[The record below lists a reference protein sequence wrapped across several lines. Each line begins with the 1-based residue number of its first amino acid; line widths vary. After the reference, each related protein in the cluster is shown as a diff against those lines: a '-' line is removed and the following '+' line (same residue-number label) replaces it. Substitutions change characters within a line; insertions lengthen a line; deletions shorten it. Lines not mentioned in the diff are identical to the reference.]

1 MNYVSHQGFKA
12 KSTVSRTYSAIAPR
26 EARHD
31 EELRALLALA
41 LVNGDPIPRMSER
54 QAAKGVHTSRHKL
67 RSARLATVDDVEL
80 VKMGRP
86 PFERCPPHARQ
97 GSRDDGRGDRNF
109 Y

>member
-54 QAAKGVHTSRHKL
+54 QAAKAVHTSRHKL

-80 VKMGRP
+80 VKMG
-86 PFERCPPHARQ
+86 A
-97 GSRDDGRGDRNF
+97 SV
-109 Y
+109 